1 VREDGSPCGATR
13 RRDVPFCFWHDA
25 ASAPEAA
32 EARRVG
38 GLQRRRESAV
48 AIAYDVSGV
57 VTIEELARILGIAIL
72 EILALPNSI
81 ARSRTLID
89 AVRAGLKVR
98 EAGQLEARVVAL
110 EAALTGRPPA
120 RQPQGGAF
128 ADALNYDERIPDD
141 EEKP

>member
-1 VREDGSPCGATR
+1 M
-13 RRDVPFCFWHDA
+13 HDP

-32 EARRVG
+32 EARKLG
-38 GLQRRRESAV
+38 GFQRRRESAV

-57 VTIEELARILGIAIL
+57 ATLEELARILGIAIL

-98 EAGQLEARVVAL
+98 DAGQLEARVVAL
-110 EAALTGRPPA
+110 ETALTGRPPA
-120 RQPQGGAF
+120 RQPLGGAF

>member
-1 VREDGSPCGATR
+1 M
-13 RRDVPFCFWHDA
+13 
-25 ASAPEAA
+25 AP
-32 EARRVG
+32 
-38 GLQRRRESAV
+38 L
-48 AIAYDVSGV
+48 
-57 VTIEELARILGIAIL
+57 EELARILGIAIL

-98 EAGQLEARVVAL
+98 EASQLEARVVAL

-120 RQPQGGAF
+120 RQPLGGAF
-128 ADALNYDERIPDD
+128 AEALNYDERIPDD